1 MIEANHDVLYGR
13 RAATRVQLNL
23 DLARLILLSRYV
35 HHTTHELSVSLDPNV
50 PKYFISPNMM
60 HRAKRGPL

>member
-23 DLARLILLSRYV
+23 DLARLILLGRYIQ
-35 HHTTHELSVSLDPNV
+35 HMNISVSLDPNI